1 MSVAAM
7 ESPVVGR
14 SRDAERSVAAMFRN
28 VLVRSRGSRDSARRS
43 RNPRRHGSRSRAR
56 AEANASAERVRALYE
71 DPSNWAR
78 IFPATIRG
86 ARVARRQGDTTVI
99 EVDHVEGRVTNI
111 LRAVSSTRID
121 LAEIKRRYEATFA
134 NEFIGEGD
142 GMRYQLT
149 ASVCLKW
156 PYRLVAPFVKPL
168 VLARMRRYVVDPLKA
183 AAEIDR

>member
-1 MSVAAM
+1 MRASPDPSRITRAAVRGVR
-7 ESPVVGR
+7 EACEHVTP
-14 SRDAERSVAAMFRN
+14 AERECRLLRPSS
-28 VLVRSRGSRDSARRS
+28 LWEI
-43 RNPRRHGSRSRAR
+43 RAVVS
-56 AEANASAERVRALYE
+56 EHVNASAERVRALYE

-86 ARVARRQGDTTVI
+86 ARVVRRQGDTTVI

-142 GMRYQLT
+142 GMRY
-149 ASVCLKW
+149 
-156 PYRLVAPFVKPL
+156 R
-168 VLARMRRYVVDPLKA
+168 
-183 AAEIDR
+183 